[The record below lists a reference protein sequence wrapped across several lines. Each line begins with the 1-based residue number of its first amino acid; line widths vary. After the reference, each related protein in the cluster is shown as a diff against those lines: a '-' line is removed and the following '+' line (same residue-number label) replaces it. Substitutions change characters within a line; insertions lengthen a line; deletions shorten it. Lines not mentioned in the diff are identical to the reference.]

1 MHTLVEP
8 RMRNNDKFFLIL
20 CLKLKIS
27 LYVKGNNIIHTRH
40 HLKNA
45 RVLGGMFSKKASLPI
60 VKLPAQNNV
69 AQTNIRY
76 ALAFLF
82 T

>member
-1 MHTLVEP
+1 MLSFSF
-8 RMRNNDKFFLIL
+8 NN
-20 CLKLKIS
+20 S
-27 LYVKGNNIIHTRH
+27 LQVKGNNIIQTRH

-45 RVLGGMFSKKASLPI
+45 RVFGGMFSKKASLPI

-76 ALAFLF
+76 ALVFLL

>member
-1 MHTLVEP
+1 
-8 RMRNNDKFFLIL
+8 
-20 CLKLKIS
+20 
-27 LYVKGNNIIHTRH
+27 VKGNNIIHTRH

-45 RVLGGMFSKKASLPI
+45 RVFGGMFSKKASLPI

>member
-1 MHTLVEP
+1 
-8 RMRNNDKFFLIL
+8 
-20 CLKLKIS
+20 
-27 LYVKGNNIIHTRH
+27 VKGNNIIHTRL

-45 RVLGGMFSKKASLPI
+45 RVFGGMFSKKASLPI

-69 AQTNIRY
+69 AQINIKY

>member
-1 MHTLVEP
+1 MLSLSLNT
-8 RMRNNDKFFLIL
+8 
-20 CLKLKIS
+20 S

-45 RVLGGMFSKKASLPI
+45 RVFGGMFSKKANLPI
-60 VKLPAQNNV
+60 VKFPAQNNV

-76 ALAFLF
+76 ALVFLL

>member
-1 MHTLVEP
+1 
-8 RMRNNDKFFLIL
+8 
-20 CLKLKIS
+20 
-27 LYVKGNNIIHTRH
+27 VKGNNIIHTKH

-45 RVLGGMFSKKASLPI
+45 RVFGGMFSKKASLPI
-60 VKLPAQNNV
+60 VKFPAQNNV

-76 ALAFLF
+76 ALVFLL